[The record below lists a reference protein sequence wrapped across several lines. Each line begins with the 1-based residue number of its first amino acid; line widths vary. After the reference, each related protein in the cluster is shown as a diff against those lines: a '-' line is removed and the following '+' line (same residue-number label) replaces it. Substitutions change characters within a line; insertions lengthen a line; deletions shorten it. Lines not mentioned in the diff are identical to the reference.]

1 MRVQAVLEMLTA
13 AEKFSAGKRQA
24 DTGFGG
30 VPRKGAPHISWF
42 WISRPSLG
50 R

>member
-1 MRVQAVLEMLTA
+1 MLTST
-13 AEKFSAGKRQA
+13 EIFSAGKRQA

-30 VPRKGAPHISWF
+30 VPPRKGAPHISWF